1 MNGRDIFRKY
11 SLFLKFGIFLF
22 SLFGKNINYFFW
34 LIFRCLPGRIGILI
48 RFFIVKNLTYECG
61 DNVVIFENVIIRNFS
76 NLTIGDNVSIHPM
89 CYIDASGGIVIQDN
103 VSIAHSTSILSSSH
117 TWDNNN
123 IPIKYN
129 PCKFNPTIINKDVW
143 VGCGVRILYGVNIGS
158 RTIIAAGAVVC
169 KNADSHSIYA
179 GIPARKIKMI

>member
-48 RFFIVKNLTYECG
+48 RFFIVKNLTYKCG

-103 VSIAHSTSILSSSH
+103 VSIAHSTLTGRYAS
-117 TWDNNN
+117 
-123 IPIKYN
+123 
-129 PCKFNPTIINKDVW
+129 
-143 VGCGVRILYGVNIGS
+143 VRGQLNLMVLTPKTLQLMTPMVYTAQCISGQVMCS
-158 RTIIAAGAVVC
+158 T
-169 KNADSHSIYA
+169 
-179 GIPARKIKMI
+179 